1 MKKETRELF
10 NRIKK
15 IEIKLPGKINKK
27 YFSNVRG
34 KVLVTKRFDFLRK
47 K

>member
-10 NRIKK
+10 EHIKK
-15 IEIKLPGKINKK
+15 IEIKIPGKINKK
-27 YFSNVRG
+27 YFSNVKG